1 MCTCITYLNND
12 FYFGRNLDL
21 DYSFNESVTIT
32 PRNYTFALKNG
43 EIFKNTYALI
53 GMATVYNEYPLYAE
67 AINEKG
73 LGMAGLN
80 YPHHGMYPDPKDG
93 MVNIAPFEFIPY
105 ILGQA
110 ATVKEAKAI
119 LKNVWLDNVP
129 YSKKLPIT
137 VLHYMIADK
146 DESIVIEHS
155 EEGLKIYDNPF
166 GVLTNNPSFPYHLE
180 NMKNYMHLSAVNA
193 ENRFSDKVDLKVYGE
208 GMGAIGLPGDYSPSS
223 RFIKACFG
231 KLNAVSDGSENG
243 NVSEFFHILDSV
255 AMVKGSVITG
265 NDHYDITTYSCCANA
280 SKGIYYY
287 KTYDNSQISAVDMH
301 KADLDGDKL
310 VYYPLRK
317 ELSIYHHN

>member
-110 ATVKEAKAI
+110 ATVKEALAI

-129 YSKKLPIT
+129 YSKELPIT

-180 NMKNYMHLSAVNA
+180 NMKNYMHSY
-193 ENRFSDKVDLKVYGE
+193 RIHF
-208 GMGAIGLPGDYSPSS
+208 MPP
-223 RFIKACFG
+223 F
-231 KLNAVSDGSENG
+231 
-243 NVSEFFHILDSV
+243 
-255 AMVKGSVITG
+255 
-265 NDHYDITTYSCCANA
+265 
-280 SKGIYYY
+280 
-287 KTYDNSQISAVDMH
+287 
-301 KADLDGDKL
+301 
-310 VYYPLRK
+310 YPFTNK
-317 ELSIYHHN
+317 ELGLIVTSTFTLKNEFLYNAAQFRDFHSSIVK